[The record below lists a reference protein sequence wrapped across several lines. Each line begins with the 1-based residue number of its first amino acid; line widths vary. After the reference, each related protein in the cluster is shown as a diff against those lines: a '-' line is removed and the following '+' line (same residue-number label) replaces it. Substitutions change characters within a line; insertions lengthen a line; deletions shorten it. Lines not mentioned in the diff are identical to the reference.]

1 MLDFRGL
8 GSSMGPTRPPGGGMG
23 GMRPVVGGPAQP
35 VRSFP
40 GSFKKGGRV
49 ARSGIGKLHKG
60 ERVISTRTK
69 SVLGSKKKATPKGKK
84 AKSKVAK
91 TMHEWGQGTLHSGS
105 KKGPVVKNQK
115 QAVAIALSQARKA

>member
-1 MLDFRGL
+1 
-8 GSSMGPTRPPGGGMG
+8 MG
-23 GMRPVVGGPAQP
+23 GMRPVGGPAQP

-60 ERVISTRTK
+60 ERVISARTK
-69 SVLGSKKKATPKGKK
+69 SVLGSKSKKKATPKGKK

-91 TMHEWGQGTLHSGS
+91 TMHEWGQGTLHGGS